1 MKTRG
6 LISIFLLGL
15 LAGPAHAGPDNV
27 VLLPVADDP
36 TVSYRIMFFAGS
48 QYDPPGKEGLAA
60 LTARMIVEG
69 STRQHGYEEILDLL
83 FPMAGGY
90 DASCSVETVTIS
102 GRIHKDNVAVF
113 QPLLLQAIVEPAFRS
128 EDLERI
134 RSDMISYLENSLRYA
149 NDEELGKAVL
159 YETMFAGTPYGHI
172 PAGRVKSLKS
182 ITLGDVREFYRN
194 YYTDQNYV
202 LGLGGGYDA
211 ETFDSLKN
219 GLDKL
224 PPVQLSG
231 AIGPRPALDPKP
243 IEGLHVTIV
252 EKDAPATAISIGAR
266 LNVLRGQPDWYSL
279 AVANSWFGE
288 HRNSASH
295 LYQVIREVR
304 GLNYGDYSYIEH
316 FANGG
321 ALEFPAPGDPR
332 RQQIFEMWI
341 RPMPH
346 AWGHFA
352 LRAAL
357 RELKHLV
364 DNGLTEE
371 QVKEKQAALGK
382 YVFHFAPTTMDRL
395 GYALDDQFCRTRC
408 NVRASVPRHH
418 LEDYRA
424 AMQGM
429 TRDAVNEAVRKH
441 LQYKDLQIV
450 IVTKNAKGF
459 REALISDA
467 PSPIIYPATRPPGV
481 LKEDEQ
487 IINYPLHIQPE
498 NVRIISGKTV
508 FE

>member
-1 MKTRG
+1 MKTHNP
-6 LISIFLLGL
+6 IFIFF
-15 LAGPAHAGPDNV
+15 LALFAATAHAGPADE

-36 TVSYRIMFFAGS
+36 TVSYRITFFAGS

-60 LTARMIVEG
+60 LTARMIAEG
-69 STRQHGYEEILDLL
+69 STKQHRYEEILDLL

-90 DASCSVETVTIS
+90 DSSCSVETVVIS
-102 GRIHKDNVAVF
+102 GRIHKDNVAAF

-134 RSDMISYLENSLRYA
+134 RSDMISYLENTLRYA
-149 NDEELGKAVL
+149 GDEDLGKAAL
-159 YETMFAGTPYGHI
+159 YEAMFAGTAYGHI
-172 PAGRVKSLKS
+172 PDGRVTSLKS
-182 ITLGDVREFYRN
+182 ITIDDVRAFYHRN
-194 YYTDQNYV
+194 FANQNYV

-211 ETFDSLKN
+211 ETLNSLKE
-219 GLDKL
+219 GLKKL
-224 PPVQLSG
+224 PPYQIV
-231 AIGPRPALDPKP
+231 AKPHLDTKP
-243 IEGLHVTIV
+243 INGLRVTIV

-266 LNVLRGQPDWYSL
+266 LNVLRGQPDWYPL
-279 AVANSWFGE
+279 ALANSWFGE

-295 LYQVIREVR
+295 LYQVLREVR

-321 ALEFPAPGDPR
+321 QLEFPAPNDPR

-341 RPMPH
+341 RPVPH

-371 QVKEKQAALGK
+371 QVLEKRAALGK

-395 GYALDDQFCRTRC
+395 GYAMDDKFYRIEG
-408 NVRASVPRHH
+408 SH
-418 LEDYRA
+418 LKHYRD

-429 TRDAVNEAVRKH
+429 TRDQVHQSVRKH
-441 LQYKDLQIV
+441 LQYQNLQIV
-450 IVTKNAKGF
+450 IITKDAQALRK
-459 REALISDA
+459 ALISDA
-467 PSPIIYPATRPPGV
+467 LSPITYPTPQPAEV
-481 LKEDEQ
+481 LKEDEE
-487 IINYPLHIQPE
+487 IMKFPLHIRPE
-498 NVRIISGKTV
+498 NVRILSGKTL

>member
-1 MKTRG
+1 MKTRI
-6 LISIFLLGL
+6 LISLFLLGL
-15 LAGPAHAGPDNV
+15 FVAAVHAGPANE

-36 TVSYRIMFFAGS
+36 TISYRIMFPAGS
-48 QYDPPGKEGLAA
+48 EHDPPGKEGLAA
-60 LTARMIVEG
+60 LTARMLAEG
-69 STRQHGYEEILDLL
+69 STKQHRYEEILDLL

-90 DASCSVETVTIS
+90 QALCSVEAVVIS
-102 GRIHKDNVAVF
+102 GRIHKDNLAAF
-113 QPLLLQAIVEPAFRS
+113 QPLLLQAILEPAFRS

-134 RSDMISYLENSLRYA
+134 RSDMISYLENTLRYA
-149 NDEELGKAVL
+149 SDEELGKAVL
-159 YETMFAGTPYGHI
+159 YETMFAGTHYGHI

-182 ITLGDVREFYRN
+182 ITINDVRTFYRSN
-194 YYTDQNYV
+194 YYYDNCV
-202 LGLGGGYDA
+202 IGLAGGYDTA
-211 ETFDSLKN
+211 TLNSLKK
-219 GLDKL
+219 GLEQL
-224 PPVQLSG
+224 WHGCYRMPPEIDV
-231 AIGPRPALDPKP
+231 GPID
-243 IEGLHVTIV
+243 GLHVTIV

-266 LNVLRGQPDWYSL
+266 LNVLRGEPDWYPL
-279 AVANSWFGE
+279 ALANSWFGE

-321 ALEFPAPGDPR
+321 ELEFPAPNDPR

-341 RPMPH
+341 RPVPH

-357 RELKHLV
+357 RELKQLV

-371 QVKEKQAALGK
+371 QVKEKRAALSK

-395 GYALDDQFCRTRC
+395 GYAMDDEFYGIQGSHI
-408 NVRASVPRHH
+408 AHYH
-418 LEDYRA
+418 E

-429 TRDAVNEAVRKH
+429 TRERVNAAVRKH

-450 IVTKNAKGF
+450 IVTKDAKAF
-459 REALISDA
+459 RDALTSDA
-467 PSPIIYPATRPPGV
+467 PSPITYPTPRPV
-481 LKEDEQ
+481 EILKEDEE
-487 IINYPLHIQPE
+487 ISKFPLHIRPE
-498 NVRIISGKTV
+498 NVRIISGKTL

>member
-1 MKTRG
+1 MKTHN
-6 LISIFLLGL
+6 LISILFLGL
-15 LAGPAHAGPDNV
+15 LAATAHAGPADD

-60 LTARMIVEG
+60 LTARMIVEA
-69 STRQHGYEEILDLL
+69 STKQHSYEEILDLL

-90 DASCSVETVTIS
+90 EASCSVETVVIS
-102 GRIHKDNVAVF
+102 GRIHKDYVAAF
-113 QPLLLQAIVEPAFRS
+113 QPLLLQAIVEPAFD
-128 EDLERI
+128 EEELKRI
-134 RSDMISYLENSLRYA
+134 RSDMISYLENTLRYSS
-149 NDEELGKAVL
+149 DEDLGKAVL

-182 ITLGDVREFYRN
+182 ITIDDVRAFYRRN
-194 YYTDQNYV
+194 FTKLNYV
-202 LGLGGGYDA
+202 LGLGGGYGI
-211 ETFDSLKN
+211 ESLNSLKE
-219 GLDKL
+219 GLKKL
-224 PPVQLSG
+224 PPYQIG
-231 AIGPRPALDPKP
+231 ARPHLDTKP
-243 IEGLHVTIV
+243 INGLQVTIV

-266 LNVLRGQPDWYSL
+266 LDVLRGQSDWYSL
-279 AVANSWFGE
+279 ALANSWFGE

-321 ALEFPAPGDPR
+321 ALDFPAPNDPR

-341 RPMPH
+341 RPVPH

-357 RELKHLV
+357 RELKHLI
-364 DNGLTEE
+364 DDGLTEE
-371 QVKEKQAALGK
+371 QVLEKRAALSK

-395 GYALDDQFCRTRC
+395 GYAMDDKFYHIEG
-408 NVRASVPRHH
+408 SH
-418 LEDYRA
+418 LEHYRKV
-424 AMQGM
+424 MPGM
-429 TRDAVNEAVRKH
+429 TRNRVHEAVRKH

-450 IVTKNAKGF
+450 IITKDAKAL
-459 REALISDA
+459 REALVSDA
-467 PSPIIYPATRPPGV
+467 PSQITYPTPRPAEV
-481 LKEDEQ
+481 LKEDEE
-487 IINYPLHIQPE
+487 IINFPLHIQPE
-498 NVRIISGKTV
+498 NVHIISGKSL